1 MNRYRGAPSSSLAEV
16 ADTAKIVVCCGP
28 GGVGKT
34 SVAAA
39 LALGAAERGR
49 RTCVLTIDPARRLAT
64 ALGLDELD
72 NTPRP
77 VPGVGGDLDAMM
89 LDMRRTFDDV
99 VRRNAPSP
107 DQADRIMGNPVYD
120 RLASSLG
127 GTQEYMAT
135 EKLHELHTSGKWDLL
150 VVDTPPTRSA
160 LDFLD
165 APRRLTELL
174 DARLGGLARPA
185 AMLGGFLRGVGL
197 STAPIGD
204 LIGRVTGTDLLREVS
219 RLVGSFEGMLGG
231 FKERADKVQ
240 QLLRDDRT
248 MFTVIATP
256 DEAALF
262 ESAFLAGR
270 LAGDRL
276 RLGGLVVNRVH
287 TAATVPAVPDAVRQ
301 RLRGGDPDE
310 RVLAG
315 LLDSH
320 ASLAALVTAEQ
331 RRITALLGAAPA
343 TGAARVQVPLLDTD
357 LNDLP
362 GLRTLGTHLLG

>member
-1 MNRYRGAPSSSLAEV
+1 MPVTRPMRSPIGAVLSPTPRRNPPSIAAGRASPPSRASSS
-16 ADTAKIVVCCGP
+16 
-28 GGVGKT
+28 
-34 SVAAA
+34 S
-39 LALGAAERGR
+39 
-49 RTCVLTIDPARRLAT
+49 
-64 ALGLDELD
+64 
-72 NTPRP
+72 
-77 VPGVGGDLDAMM
+77 
-89 LDMRRTFDDV
+89 
-99 VRRNAPSP
+99 
-107 DQADRIMGNPVYD
+107 
-120 RLASSLG
+120 
-127 GTQEYMAT
+127 
-135 EKLHELHTSGKWDLL
+135 
-150 VVDTPPTRSA
+150 
-160 LDFLD
+160 
-165 APRRLTELL
+165 
-174 DARLGGLARPA
+174 
-185 AMLGGFLRGVGL
+185 
-197 STAPIGD
+197 
-204 LIGRVTGTDLLREVS
+204 VS

-287 TAATVPAVPDAVRQ
+287 TVATVPAVPDAVRQ
-301 RLRGGDPDE
+301 RLRGGGPDE